1 MLLNA
6 VAMTV
11 IIRYPD
17 QDDSGGESRPDE
29 KNVLRS
35 NFAAR
40 NVSVDGMS
48 ASSWTASWDS
58 FQLLLLPRRTE
69 FRIRFN
75 HLSIGRLVTLPEQQ
89 LLLVRVLFF
98 FPNRNKFSSA
108 AASWS
113 EQLFN
118 HLEISSRTVNCRW
131 RRKILETWNYAA
143 VFNVPEDNTCQRW
156 IQYDCRLRLGS
167 AWPVTDIRQPI
178 DPNKS
183 AMTTNGIWVNNS
195 NGWKVSG
202 RISLI
207 RVQRFRCFFL

>member
-98 FPNRNKFSSA
+98 FLTETNFQVRRPAGQNNYSIIWKSHREQSTAVEEEKF
-108 AASWS
+108 WK
-113 EQLFN
+113 
-118 HLEISSRTVNCRW
+118 LEIMRPSSMFQRTTLAND
-131 RRKILETWNYAA
+131 E
-143 VFNVPEDNTCQRW
+143 FN
-156 IQYDCRLRLGS
+156 
-167 AWPVTDIRQPI
+167 
-178 DPNKS
+178 
-183 AMTTNGIWVNNS
+183 MTAD
-195 NGWKVSG
+195 
-202 RISLI
+202 
-207 RVQRFRCFFL
+207 